1 MEAAGAGPGG
11 NCPRALP
18 SWEPWTVA
26 RPAPAWDPR
35 EAAWPGPQPPR
46 GHCHHST
53 PTGREPSGRPCA
65 RRPGCCRQRP
75 ISLPGGGRNASRAHT
90 RHRVVHQPQP
100 QGSPERSY
108 SPGLAPP
115 PAGSACHCRIHSQPH
130 RLKSQTGL
138 PVSAQISSSSGMGT
152 GAAPERLF
160 RAYPP
165 PRFRRLNQIRNRQGV
180 CGGRPA
186 GADRGKWWRGVDR

>member
-1 MEAAGAGPGG
+1 VPFPAGSLGRLRGPRRRGTHARRHGPGRNRPEATVITARPPGG
-11 NCPRALP
+11 NPPVGHVRAGRAAAASAP
-18 SWEPWTVA
+18 S
-26 RPAPAWDPR
+26 RFR
-35 EAAWPGPQPPR
+35 
-46 GHCHHST
+46 
-53 PTGREPSGRPCA
+53 
-65 RRPGCCRQRP
+65 
-75 ISLPGGGRNASRAHT
+75 GGRNASRAHT